1 MRSHIKLGR
10 IFGVEIGLHYSWV
23 LIAGLIAFTL
33 AAQFQ
38 LLHPGWPRGAIWAAA
53 VLTAIL
59 FFLALIAHE
68 LAHALVALSRGLP
81 VRSITLFALGGVA
94 QIEKEAPDAKTEFW
108 MAIVGP
114 IASAAIG
121 VGCLAGAWALGWPL
135 FDTPATPAL
144 SILVWLGYINIVLA
158 LFNMIP
164 GFPLDGGRV
173 FHAIVWW
180 VTGNAARSLRIAT
193 QVGRGVAFLFIA
205 FGIGNFLIGG
215 GFAGLWLAIIGWF
228 LLEAAGSTYAQA
240 RVAEMLRGLRVRD
253 LMIRDC
259 PSVELRANLLSF
271 IEDDLLRTGRQC
283 FLVMDDG
290 RVAGLIGPRDVKEI
304 PRPQWIYRTVADVMR
319 PLDQLHVIDPDMP
332 VTDALETMGRENVS
346 QLPVA
351 SGGRVE
357 GVISRA
363 GVLGFIETRHELRA

>member
-10 IFGVEIGLHYSWV
+10 IFGVEIGLHYSWI

-38 LLHPGWPRGAIWAAA
+38 LLHPEWPRGAVWAAA
-53 VLTAIL
+53 ILTAIL

-68 LAHALVALSRGLP
+68 LAHSLVARSRGLP

-94 QIEKEAPDAKTEFW
+94 QIEKEAPDARTEFW

-114 IASAAIG
+114 IASAVIG
-121 VGCLAGAWALGWPL
+121 LGCLAGAWTLGWPL

-144 SILVWLGYINIVLA
+144 SILVWLGYINITLA
-158 LFNMIP
+158 VFNMIP

-173 FHAIVWW
+173 LHAIVWW
-180 VTGNAARSLRIAT
+180 ITGNAARSLRIAT
-193 QVGRGVAFLFIA
+193 QVGRMVAFVFIA
-205 FGIGNFLIGG
+205 FGIGRFLLGG
-215 GFAGLWLAIIGWF
+215 GFSGLWLAFIGWF

-253 LMIRDC
+253 LMVRDC
-259 PSVELRANLLSF
+259 PSVELRSNLLSF

-283 FLVMDDG
+283 FLVTDSD
-290 RVAGLIGPRDVKEI
+290 RVVGLIGPRDVREI
-304 PRPQWIYRTVADVMR
+304 PRPQWVYRTVADVMR
-319 PLDQLHVIDPDMP
+319 PLDQLHTINPEMP
-332 VTDALETMGRENVS
+332 VTEALETMGRENVA

-351 SGGRVE
+351 SDGHVE

-363 GVLGFIETRHELRA
+363 SVLGFLETRHELRA